1 MPLAILTF
9 FTGILI
15 SAVAIYYSVIG
26 LAAIFAAAVIPIY
39 VMGTILEL
47 SKLVTA
53 WWLKTNW
60 HRAPVLLKAYMLIAV
75 IALMLITS
83 MGIFGFLSKAH
94 SDNSLVSGDVQAKIA
109 LYDEKIKTAK
119 DNIDAN
125 RKALKQMDEAVDQVM
140 ARSSS
145 ETGADRAVAIRR
157 SQLKERARLQSE
169 IQAEQKAISALSEER
184 APIAAEVRK
193 VEAEVGPIKYIAKLI
208 YGDSTD
214 TNLLEK
220 AVTWVIILIV
230 LVFDPLAVLLLLASQ
245 MSFQWARQEKQERLL
260 KESLDKSESTD
271 KLKPDN
277 SKIDEETTVV
287 SSLSTAVVEE
297 PKPIADPHPV
307 GWMYPV
313 ASSVGPSVT
322 SSESNT
328 SNKPLDI
335 IEEQPLNIPDVE
347 RPGDY
352 LTPSEDAVTDNSIL
366 NEVTDDVR
374 AAMSRWKAANPDDS
388 LKHQR
393 ALLERGVIK
402 KLPWDDYLSPVVDEQ
417 HEAAVEA
424 AKWAQEQLD
433 KTDSSKK
440 KDNDMDGTSGES
452 AGKEN
457 ERRISDDYIQ
467 NAEQSKSTLWQRLK
481 NIKNDR

>member
-1 MPLAILTF
+1 
-9 FTGILI
+9 
-15 SAVAIYYSVIG
+15 
-26 LAAIFAAAVIPIY
+26 
-39 VMGTILEL
+39 
-47 SKLVTA
+47 
-53 WWLKTNW
+53 
-60 HRAPVLLKAYMLIAV
+60 LLKAYMLIAV

-145 ETGADRAVAIRR
+145 ETGADKAVAIRR
-157 SQLKERARLQSE
+157 AQLKERARLQSE

-277 SKIDEETTVV
+277 SKIDEETPVV
-287 SSLSTAVVEE
+287 SSSSTAVVEE
-297 PKPIADPHPV
+297 TKSITDPHPV

-313 ASSVGPSVT
+313 ASSGNPILT
-322 SSESNT
+322 SLESNT
-328 SNKPLDI
+328 PNKQLDVV
-335 IEEQPLNIPDVE
+335 EEQPLNIPDVE

-352 LTPSEDAVTDNSIL
+352 LTPSEDTVTDNSIL
-366 NEVTDDVR
+366 NEVTEDVR
-374 AAMSRWKAANPDDS
+374 TAMSRWKAANPDDS

-433 KTDSSKK
+433 KTDPSKK

-452 AGKEN
+452 TGQEN
-457 ERRISDDYIQ
+457 ERRINDDYIQ

>member
-1 MPLAILTF
+1 
-9 FTGILI
+9 
-15 SAVAIYYSVIG
+15 
-26 LAAIFAAAVIPIY
+26 
-39 VMGTILEL
+39 
-47 SKLVTA
+47 
-53 WWLKTNW
+53 
-60 HRAPVLLKAYMLIAV
+60 
-75 IALMLITS
+75 
-83 MGIFGFLSKAH
+83 
-94 SDNSLVSGDVQAKIA
+94 
-109 LYDEKIKTAK
+109 
-119 DNIDAN
+119 
-125 RKALKQMDEAVDQVM
+125 
-140 ARSSS
+140 
-145 ETGADRAVAIRR
+145 
-157 SQLKERARLQSE
+157 
-169 IQAEQKAISALSEER
+169 
-184 APIAAEVRK
+184 
-193 VEAEVGPIKYIAKLI
+193 
-208 YGDSTD
+208 
-214 TNLLEK
+214 
-220 AVTWVIILIV
+220 
-230 LVFDPLAVLLLLASQ
+230 

-271 KLKPDN
+271 KLKSHN
-277 SKIDEETTVV
+277 SKIDEGTPVV

-297 PKPIADPHPV
+297 TKSIIDPHPV

-313 ASSVGPSVT
+313 ASSVGPIVT
-322 SSESNT
+322 SSELNA

-352 LTPSEDAVTDNSIL
+352 LTSSEDAVTDNSIL

-393 ALLERGVIK
+393 SMLERGIIK
-402 KLPWDDYLSPVVDEQ
+402 KLPWEEYLSPVVDEQ

-440 KDNDMDGTSGES
+440 KDNDLDGASRES
-452 AGKEN
+452 TGKEN
-457 ERRISDDYIQ
+457 ERRISNDYIQ